1 MTSDHHDTDAFR
13 EATFR
18 RVDLAGASFRE
29 VDLSR
34 ATIRDSDVRGLR
46 IVASMVDEV
55 VIDGHEGVGRVVVD
69 DVEVTEFVRAELD
82 RRHPERVLVR
92 EMRTVDEV
100 RRAWAVVCQRWD
112 DALAHA
118 ATLPEP
124 TLHERVEGEWSFVE
138 TLRHLVFATD
148 GWVGR
153 MLLDGAFPYSPLGL
167 PPSDVSAADAAD
179 IGLDVDARPSYA
191 ETVELYAG
199 RRAAVRRVVDELTD
213 SRLGEI
219 RTAALA
225 APAWGVESH
234 PVGECLRVL
243 MDEYCEHRRFAER
256 DLVVLEVR

>member
-1 MTSDHHDTDAFR
+1 MARCRRSTPHTNAFR
-13 EATFR
+13 GAAFTAADLSGATFR
-18 RVDLAGASFRE
+18 DC
-29 VDLSR
+29 DLSG
-34 ATIRDSDVRGLR
+34 VRITGSRVADLR
-46 IVASMVDEV
+46 VSGYGGA
-55 VIDGHEGVGRVVVD
+55 VVVN
-69 DVEVTEFVRAELD
+69 DVDVTGFVTAELD
-82 RRHPERVLVR
+82 RRYPERLQLRGMGTADEYRVMW
-92 EMRTVDEV
+92 ETVE
-100 RRAWAVVCQRWD
+100 RRWAETIAR
-112 DALAHA
+112 AER
-118 ATLPEP
+118 LPEAVR
-124 TLHERVEGEWSFVE
+124 HERVAGEWSFVE

-179 IGLDVDARPSYA
+179 IGLDVDARPTYA

-256 DLVVLEVR
+256 DLAVLEAR